1 MIFCDFIDNDRLFS
15 SAQCV
20 FCLKEGNSIFL
31 KRQFLWGADNIC
43 MSWVVRPA
51 RQLIV
56 LAKEERSKLVTPRI
70 SGQEGRQLGNLP
82 SIRISCPASCPLRQ
96 GGLAEARIMILFSVS
111 SYPPAL
117 ASSPKINNRFQG
129 GNVWGSS
136 AKGTNLLKLWTKWTS
151 GARWTRREQFNKEG
165 VFLFRGEGGLTS
177 YWKKIQFFTDM
188 FGPRGERKQRKI

>member
-1 MIFCDFIDNDRLFS
+1 MLDKKYRHHPPGVKDLWCNLCEKNVIWPVAHPYKSSNGIIFCDFNDNDRLCS

-20 FCLKEGNSIFL
+20 FCLKEGNSTFF

-51 RQLIV
+51 HQLIV

-96 GGLAEARIMILFSVS
+96 GGLTEARIMILFSVS
-111 SYPPAL
+111 SYPLAL
-117 ASSPKINNRFQG
+117 ASSPKINHSFQG
-129 GNVWGSS
+129 GKVWGSS
-136 AKGTNLLKLWTKWTS
+136 AKGTNLLK
-151 GARWTRREQFNKEG
+151 
-165 VFLFRGEGGLTS
+165 
-177 YWKKIQFFTDM
+177 
-188 FGPRGERKQRKI
+188 